1 MLADDNPGYLWNYNA
16 NANTTVTID
25 PANVSIANLNNAKSN
40 VTVSAGS
47 STLNVSGSW
56 ANTGIFTPGTGTV
69 VFGGTTAITGSGT
82 NSFNNLTITGA
93 FTAPAVNMNVAGNW
107 SNTGTFSANS
117 GTITFTGTNQK
128 IFGNTTFNNLTK
140 DVSSASADTLMFQ
153 NGDTQTIGGTL
164 TLTGGANSMLTLRSC
179 DANGTESDGT
189 QWLINPQGTK
199 TINYLDVKDSDNT
212 NSTVI
217 DASGLSVAN
226 SGNNTNW
233 KFTAIPGWTAPA
245 ATPSAT
251 PAATPTP
258 TPSATPAV
266 VPGQIPTT
274 PTSVQLPTQSQILD
288 FVNQSLKNIK
298 SLIPQTP
305 PTFTQPTTNPP
316 SNLQPNQPPPTQSST
331 PAASNQIIVIQ
342 VLQKLLKALTDL
354 LNAVFK

>member
-1 MLADDNPGYLWNYNA
+1 
-16 NANTTVTID
+16 
-25 PANVSIANLNNAKSN
+25 
-40 VTVSAGS
+40 
-47 STLNVSGSW
+47 
-56 ANTGIFTPGTGTV
+56 
-69 VFGGTTAITGSGT
+69 
-82 NSFNNLTITGA
+82 
-93 FTAPAVNMNVAGNW
+93 
-107 SNTGTFSANS
+107 
-117 GTITFTGTNQK
+117 
-128 IFGNTTFNNLTK
+128 
-140 DVSSASADTLMFQ
+140 
-153 NGDTQTIGGTL
+153 
-164 TLTGGANSMLTLRSC
+164 
-179 DANGTESDGT
+179 
-189 QWLINPQGTK
+189 
-199 TINYLDVKDSDNT
+199 
-212 NSTVI
+212 
-217 DASGLSVAN
+217 
-226 SGNNTNW
+226 
-233 KFTAIPGWTAPA
+233 
-245 ATPSAT
+245 